1 MKTIVEVIIVE
12 KNGNLIPTIIK
23 DFSEENLYKKCGYKK
38 NDNFEKK
45 TSWNTRIKNI
55 QYNISLYAKTI
66 GRATYENKYDFPPPI
81 DNTLF
86 FGNCVLVAKDNETS
100 QYINLSIDLWA
111 KIYDKLFGGFEN
123 LADTALE
130 DDNEIDE
137 LDTIPKKYKTKTGY
151 LKDGFVVESDSEP
164 EDIEDDE
171 DDDDSDSINTDKECD
186 TNVDDGDLTLED
198 LGSELSEE
206 SYDYDKESEE

>member
-1 MKTIVEVIIVE
+1 MKTIVEVIIIE
-12 KNGNLIPTIIK
+12 KNGTLKPTIIK
-23 DFSEENLYKKCGYKK
+23 DFSEEKLYKKCGYKK
-38 NDNFEKK
+38 IDNFEKK

-55 QYNISLYAKTI
+55 QYNISLYAKSI

-81 DNTLF
+81 DNVLF

-100 QYINLSIDLWA
+100 QYMNLSLELWG

-123 LADTALE
+123 LTDTAAE
-130 DDNEIDE
+130 DENEIDD

-151 LKDGFVVESDSEP
+151 LKDGFVVDSDSEP

-171 DDDDSDSINTDKECD
+171 DDDSDSINTDKECD
-186 TNVDDGDLTLED
+186 TNVDDDDSTLED

-206 SYDYDKESEE
+206 SYDYDKETEE